1 LDILINAIKAPAKY
15 LKDVA
20 LRRAKEW
27 TTELIKSTKYIG
39 VLGKKFE
46 ISLIG
51 MTQLSVE
58 QKNKIWEYLTGFLN
72 MKSTGKSV
80 THFS

>member
-1 LDILINAIKAPAKY
+1 LDILFSAVKAPAKY

-27 TTELIKSTKYIG
+27 TIELIKSAKYIG
-39 VLGKKFE
+39 TLEKKFE
-46 ISLIG
+46 KSLVK
-51 MTQLSVE
+51 MTQLSAE
-58 QKNKIWEYLTGFLN
+58 QKNKIWEYLTVFLN
-72 MKSTGKSV
+72 PKSDEKSV